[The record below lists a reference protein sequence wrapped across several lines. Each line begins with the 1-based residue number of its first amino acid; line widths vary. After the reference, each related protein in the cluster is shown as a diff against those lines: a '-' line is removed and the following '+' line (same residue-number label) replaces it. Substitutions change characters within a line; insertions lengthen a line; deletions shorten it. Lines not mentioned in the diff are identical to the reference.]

1 MDGANAATAVR
12 TISTI
17 GQARTA
23 QRVRAAGT
31 APGALS

>member
-1 MDGANAATAVR
+1 MDGANAATAAR

-23 QRVRAAGT
+23 HRVRAAGT
-31 APGALS
+31 APGVLT